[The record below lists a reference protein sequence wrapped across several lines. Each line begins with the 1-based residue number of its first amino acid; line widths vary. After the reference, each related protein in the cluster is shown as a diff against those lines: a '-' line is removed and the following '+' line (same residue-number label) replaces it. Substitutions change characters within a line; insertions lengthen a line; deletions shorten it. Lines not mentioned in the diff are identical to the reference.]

1 MSAQGVLAATLIKPG
16 QYELRE
22 YPLPEPGPGCVLV
35 KMEMSGICGTD
46 KHTFQGYVT
55 QYGDRKLE
63 FPIIQGHE
71 NVGTIA
77 AIGGDGRYG
86 DFRGVG
92 GVGPG
97 ETDVRVSERVVP
109 VRRHRGSDGRWAA
122 GDVFFDEGA
131 DAGRGN
137 DYCGGFVGVPAEF
150 CEAAGSGSY
159 D

>member
-1 MSAQGVLAATLIKPG
+1 MSAQGVLAATLVKPG

-77 AIGGDGRYG
+77 AIGGDGRYADFEGVALRVG
-86 DFRGVG
+86 DRAVG
-92 GVGPG
+92 GKSP
-97 ETDVRVSERVVP
+97 
-109 VRRHRGSDGRWAA
+109 RRMGLACGRW
-122 GDVFFDEGA
+122 
-131 DAGRGN
+131 RGI
-137 DYCGGFVGVPAEF
+137 
-150 CEAAGSGSY
+150 
-159 D
+159 

>member
-1 MSAQGVLAATLIKPG
+1 MSAQGVLAATLVKPG

-77 AIGGDGRYG
+77 AIGGDGRYA
-86 DFRGVG
+86 G
-92 GVGPG
+92 GEEPAAYGPSMRQMARYMKQYPLREFVTHRYG
-97 ETDVRVSERVVP
+97 LRDVDAAMAKAIEAESMKVVMEP
-109 VRRHRGSDGRWAA
+109 WR
-122 GDVFFDEGA
+122 
-131 DAGRGN
+131 
-137 DYCGGFVGVPAEF
+137 
-150 CEAAGSGSY
+150 
-159 D
+159 